1 MKTYKNSLLLTL
13 FTLFAIVACTPMDS
27 TYKEFLSSSD
37 ISYPGKVDS
46 ITAHSGKERIRL
58 RMKVSTDPSVVSGT
72 VYWNGLSEKKEFTI
86 DSNSKGKFI
95 EIEVDDLEEY
105 FEKYFFQVYTY
116 NKEGI
121 KSIPVEASCMVYGEK
136 FRKGIVPRFITSKK
150 LVGTKFT
157 INWGRPSS
165 RFFDVAV
172 HLTYLATD
180 GTKKTVEVSGDSNTT
195 QLLDF
200 AGTSFVYVTDVL
212 PEENGIDRFSTD
224 PHTVNL

>member
-13 FTLFAIVACTPMDS
+13 FTLLVMVACTPMDS
-27 TYKEFLSSSD
+27 TYKDFLSDSD

-46 ITAHSGKERIRL
+46 ITAYSGKERIRL

-72 VYWNGLSEKKEFTI
+72 VYWNGLSEKKDFAIDPNSRGEFM
-86 DSNSKGKFI
+86 
-95 EIEVDDLEEY
+95 EIEVDGLEEY

-116 NKEGI
+116 NKERV
-121 KSIPVEASCMVYGEK
+121 KSIPVETSCMVYGEK
-136 FRKGIVPRFITSKK
+136 FRKGLTPRFITSKK
-150 LVGTKFT
+150 LEGNKFT

-180 GTKKTVEVSGDSNTT
+180 GTKKTVEVSRDSNTT
-195 QLLDF
+195 QVLDF

-224 PHTVNL
+224 PYTVNL